1 MTAPAGDGGQTT
13 TVDGGRGRI
22 VIITASV
29 GAGHDGAAREW
40 AEQLR
45 GHGFKVETYDLLSI
59 LPRPVSRS
67 MREGYEAILN
77 QRAWA
82 WTLLFWL
89 TAHRFGA
96 AVVKLALVLYRAR
109 LRRLIPADTV
119 ATLSTYPLASQ
130 MLGQMRRSGD
140 LTTPVFT
147 FITDFSVH
155 RLWVADG
162 IDAHYVV
169 HEHTAQRARA
179 LDAANVEVTGPLV
192 PERFRPASSIA
203 RSRARAQFALPADQ
217 PLALLVAGSW
227 GVGDVE
233 QTAIEIARTGVA
245 VPVVAC
251 GRNAVLR
258 ERLERLEIGYPLG
271 WVSEMDVLLQGVD
284 VLVENAG
291 GLSSLEAMA
300 AGVPVATYRPI
311 PGHGQTN
318 AAALDLAGA
327 STWIRDETLLGSTLQ
342 ELMNGELGRRQ
353 RELGLSLFSPDP
365 AKSAAEAAVPLR

>member
-1 MTAPAGDGGQTT
+1 MTT
-13 TVDGGRGRI
+13 TDAGRGRI
-22 VIITASV
+22 VIVTASV

-45 GHGFKVETYDLLSI
+45 GHGFDVDLHDLLSI

-77 QRAWA
+77 RGAWA
-82 WTLLFWL
+82 WTLVFWL
-89 TAHRFGA
+89 TEHRLGA
-96 AVVKLALVLYRAR
+96 RLVKLALAPFRAR

-119 ATLSTYPLASQ
+119 ATLATYPLAGQ
-130 MLGQMRRSGD
+130 LLGQLRRRGELSAPA
-140 LTTPVFT
+140 LM

-155 RLWVADG
+155 RLWVAAGVDT
-162 IDAHYVV
+162 HYVL
-169 HEHTAQRARA
+169 HEHTAQCARA
-179 LDAANVEVTGPLV
+179 LGAAEVGVVGPLV
-192 PERFRPASSIA
+192 PERFRPGSPATRRLA
-203 RSRARAQFALPADQ
+203 RDRFGLPADR

-233 QTAIEIARTGVA
+233 QTAIEISRSGVA

-258 ERLERLEIGYPLG
+258 ERLARLGIGHPLG
-271 WVSEMDVLLQGVD
+271 WVSDMDVLLQGVD

-318 AAALDLAGA
+318 AAALDQAGA
-327 STWIRDETLLGSTLQ
+327 STWIRAEAQLGPVLR
-342 ELMNGELGRRQ
+342 ELMDGPRGQRQ
-353 RELGLSLFSPDP
+353 RELGLSLFSADP
-365 AKSAAEAAVPLR
+365 AKPAAEAALRLR